1 MPHRSPAPR
10 PSPRRVRARRW
21 LALALPVVLLVARPV
36 ARAGDPPSP
45 TLEAERAL
53 TEARHEAI
61 RRGCA
66 WIATRQRTG
75 GAFGDDKG
83 IVAISALST
92 LALMSGGSGVG
103 RGPHGEEVR
112 RGVRYLLD
120 LGERSGRGEASSPRG
135 YFKEAHDK
143 DSRMHGQGYAT
154 LALATALASADPEL
168 AQRIRTVLRWAVAC
182 AERSQTATGGW
193 GYDPTSSQE
202 HEGSVT
208 VTIVQGLRAA
218 RDAGIHVSHDVV
230 FEGLNYL
237 RRSQKTDGSFKYSIQ
252 QDRSTYAL
260 TAAAVSSF
268 YLLGEYGG
276 DPADAQRID
285 DGVRFLSESLGA
297 ALKTRQWYSYGHFY
311 AAWAAWQRDGARGGE
326 DAPPSGADADR
337 RARREPFW
345 GPWHNRVYPALLSQQ
360 RSDGSWADEEPE
372 HYRFGDLLPTAFSVL
387 TLAIPDELL
396 PIFQR

>member
-1 MPHRSPAPR
+1 MSAPT
-10 PSPRRVRARRW
+10 PSPRRLPGSPRW
-21 LALALPVVLLVARPV
+21 WCAALLPVVLASVPRAST
-36 ARAGDPPSP
+36 AGDPPSP
-45 TLEAERAL
+45 AREAERQL
-53 TEARHEAI
+53 NDARHDAI

-66 WIATRQRTG
+66 WIAAKQRTG

-103 RGPHGEEVR
+103 RGPHGAEVR
-112 RGVRYLLD
+112 RGVRYLVGL
-120 LGERSGRGEASSPRG
+120 GEASKTGDPQMRG
-135 YFKEAHDK
+135 YFRETHDR
-143 DSRMHGQGYAT
+143 DSRMHGHGYAT
-154 LALATALASADPEL
+154 LALASALSSADPEL
-168 AQRIRTVLRWAVAC
+168 AASIRDVLRGAIEC

-218 RDAGIHVSHDVV
+218 RDAGLRVSLETVRK
-230 FEGLNYL
+230 GLGYL
-237 RRSQKTDGSFKYSIQ
+237 RRSQKSDGSFKYSIQ

-276 DPADAQRID
+276 DEGDAQRID
-285 DGVRFLSESLGA
+285 DGVRFLSQSLSVA
-297 ALKTRQWYSYGHFY
+297 MKTRQWYSYGHFY
-311 AAWAAWQRDGARGGE
+311 AAWAGWQRDGSRGETSSDRE
-326 DAPPSGADADR
+326 DGPGRSR
-337 RARREPFW
+337 SRTEPFW
-345 GPWHNRVYPALLSQQ
+345 GPWHDHVYPALLAQQ

-372 HYRFGDLLPTAFSVL
+372 SYRFGDLLTTSFSVL